1 MSLLFGLW
9 ELFFKIRIL
18 VFRLKSSRESGFSSK
33 PPNSGRLATLL
44 GFLGDPGVCSFRKKL
59 EIWGFQIAGNAL
71 KLSILPSPTLF
82 LYRLK
87 YFTIPSGGPFWLLG
101 GGVRTPRTPPPRAY
115 GPGQPLT
122 RSNGAR
128 FLSYKHSIKLTRL
141 WGWPF
146 YPGQLF
152 SL

>member
-9 ELFFKIRIL
+9 ELFFQNQDTRVPTEVK
-18 VFRLKSSRESGFSSK
+18 SGFGISSK

-44 GFLGDPGVCSFRKKL
+44 GFLGDSGACSFRKKL

-71 KLSILPSPTLF
+71 KLSIQPSPTLF

-87 YFTIPSGGPFWLLG
+87 SFTIPSGGPFLLLG
-101 GGVRTPRTPPPRAY
+101 GGMRTPRTPPPPRAY

-128 FLSYKHSIKLTRL
+128 LLSYKRSIKLTRL
-141 WGWPF
+141 CGWPF
-146 YPGQLF
+146 YPG
-152 SL
+152 

>member
-9 ELFFKIRIL
+9 ELFFKIRIHVL
-18 VFRLKSSRESGFSSK
+18 VFWLKSIWIWDSQV
-33 PPNSGRLATLL
+33 NRLIRDGWLL
-44 GFLGDPGVCSFRKKL
+44 CLGHAPSRKKL

-82 LYRLK
+82 LYCLK
-87 YFTIPSGGPFWLLG
+87 SFTIPSGVPLQWLLG
-101 GGVRTPRTPPPRAY
+101 GGICTPAPAY

-122 RSNGAR
+122 RSNGER
-128 FLSYKHSIKLTRL
+128 FLSYKRSIKLTRL

-146 YPGQLF
+146 YPAQLF